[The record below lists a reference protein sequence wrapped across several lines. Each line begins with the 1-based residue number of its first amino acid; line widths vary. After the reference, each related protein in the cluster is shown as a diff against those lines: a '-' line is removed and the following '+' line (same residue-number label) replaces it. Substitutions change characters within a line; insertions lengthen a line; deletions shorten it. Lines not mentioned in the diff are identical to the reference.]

1 MEFQRFN
8 LHPHVAAGVKAAGY
22 VKPTPIQKQAIPPV
36 LQGQDVLGLAQTGTG
51 KTASLCTADPGAAA
65 AGSAWA
71 VSGRLL

>member
-51 KTASLCTADPGAAA
+51 KQRHLCCLFWSVCCKVLAAVFVHL
-65 AGSAWA
+65 S
-71 VSGRLL
+71 